1 MKVPTISIK
10 ILSTSTLLD
19 LLICIWYKL
28 NVFLLV
34 LLASYFSKN
43 LLFYSHH
50 IRLVM

>member
-28 NVFLLV
+28 NVF
-34 LLASYFSKN
+34 YW
-43 LLFYSHH
+43 FYSPVILVKICYF
-50 IRLVM
+50 IRIIYVL